1 MSDEKASAIV
11 ERYGTDE
18 SATLS
23 ALQDLQE
30 ENGYLPREALMVVS
44 QKMEV
49 PLSRVLSLATFFNAF
64 SLKPKGKHHI
74 NVCMGTACHV
84 RGSQLILEKLERE
97 LGVKT
102 GDTTADRNFSLDAE
116 GTLVTQEGFRVM
128 GGGGPVIISGS
139 ETYVYGQGVIK
150 VDGSDVGQID
160 VVAFEKPEALIK

>member
-1 MSDEKASAIV
+1 VNDQKTSAIV
-11 ERYGTDE
+11 ERYGVDE
-18 SATLS
+18 SATLA

-30 ENGYLPREALMVVS
+30 EYGYLPREALMEVS

-97 LGVKT
+97 LGIKT
-102 GDTTADRNFSLDAE
+102 GDTTTDGQFSLDAVRCV
-116 GTLVTQEGFRVM
+116 GCCGLA
-128 GGGGPVIISGS
+128 PVIMVGDTFHGKLSQS
-139 ETYVYGQGVIK
+139 KVPAVLKKYGK
-150 VDGSDVGQID
+150 
-160 VVAFEKPEALIK
+160 